1 MGRMVECFLFFCRPS
16 RLRRSGCTFAKCIF
30 SNASSIFDHFGILD
44 HLGPFQTIVDHFRLS
59 WTILDHLGPYW
70 IILNNIGPWHN
81 FLAILD
87 HSPGHWSN
95 ILEGRYII
103 GIRMQNRQMT
113 ICEEISAP
121 PVCPTD
127 VFATRM
133 HASCLCPGV

>member
-1 MGRMVECFLFFCRPS
+1 MGRMVKRFLFFFCQPS

-81 FLAILD
+81 FLTILD
-87 HSPGHWSN
+87 HFLTFPELFLT
-95 ILEGRYII
+95 ILDHFL
-103 GIRMQNRQMT
+103 T
-113 ICEEISAP
+113 ILDHLLKY
-121 PVCPTD
+121 PVRFLTIFD
-127 VFATRM
+127 HFLTIFW
-133 HASCLCPGV
+133 HFLTSH